1 MKDVCN
7 LEWFGRVLVES
18 HTVCLEMQ
26 DQTAETTS
34 VDIFLL
40 YLVDC
45 RNGSSINGVS

>member
-34 VDIFLL
+34 VDIFFVVPGRLPKRKL
-40 YLVDC
+40 D
-45 RNGSSINGVS
+45 